1 MTNNMDTTREMLFN
15 MWIKY
20 KIAFLRRQRNELLVP
35 FIKKDIPE
43 DVLSV
48 MSVYPKYFKSSCD
61 VEITDGAKFFVSSVS
76 LPFPIEGDMIKVT
89 VPACILDEI
98 ISIDNYIED
107 ILKTITELKRLNQL
121 SSSC

>member
-1 MTNNMDTTREMLFN
+1 MTSNMATTREMLFN
-15 MWIKY
+15 

-35 FIKKDIPE
+35 FIKSDIPE

-48 MSVYPKYFKSSCD
+48 MSVYPKYFKSSCN
-61 VEITDGAKFFVSSVS
+61 VEITNGTNSLVTSVS
-76 LPFPIEGDMIKVT
+76 LPFPTEGDVIKLT
-89 VPACILDEI
+89 VPTCVLDEVV
-98 ISIDNYIED
+98 SINNYIED

>member
-1 MTNNMDTTREMLFN
+1 MTNDMPTTRESLFN
-15 MWIKY
+15 

-35 FIKKDIPE
+35 FIRKDIPE

-98 ISIDNYIED
+98 ISIDNCIED
-107 ILKTITELKRLNQL
+107 ILKNIIELKRLNQL
-121 SSSC
+121 SSCR

>member
-1 MTNNMDTTREMLFN
+1 MTSNMPTTRESLFN
-15 MWIKY
+15 KL
-20 KIAFLRRQRNELLVP
+20 AFLRRQRNGLLVP

-61 VEITDGAKFFVSSVS
+61 VEITDGTRVIVSSVS
-76 LPFPIEGDMIKVT
+76 LSFPTEGDRIKVS
-89 VPACILDEI
+89 VPACVLDEV
-98 ISIDNYIED
+98 ISVNNYIED

-121 SSSC
+121 SSSY